1 VNYLARLFSS
11 DDAAAD
17 SVVWCAALSVLGL
30 LALMFYEAVA
40 MGQRVGIT
48 EAGGGLAT
56 VIGAAGA
63 VRVSRERFGKK
74 TD

>member
-1 VNYLARLFSS
+1 MRYLTQLFSS
-11 DDAAAD
+11 DDASAD
-17 SVVWCAALSVLGL
+17 SVVWCAALSVLSL
-30 LALMFYEAVA
+30 IALMFYEAVA

-63 VRVSRERFGKK
+63 VRVSRERFSKK
-74 TD
+74 D